1 MNTIAFEPDAN
12 QKTEIHLGASPLVV
26 KEILAATDFSEEA
39 TLAVKV
45 AARLAKQFGCK
56 LHVLHAVAPQVFV
69 SGVTPRIERLDVEN
83 GQKRLHEY
91 CARIAQLRLT
101 KHDEVVLPEPA
112 TEAIAAI
119 AEQKRVDLVVV
130 GSSGRSGVGKL
141 VLGSVAEA
149 AIRGLHCPVLVVGP
163 NCLVRHGTLE
173 AIVAATSLPMGSLRA
188 AQYAMSIAQG
198 FRASLTLVHV
208 LAKDR
213 AQQEIANEKLSA
225 ARMLRELVPADI
237 ELGEHIRFEVATGD
251 RAEGILQSASRN
263 KAGLIVMGVREHAIL
278 AHHAPWT
285 TLSEVIRNAHCPVL
299 AVQSHLE

>member
-1 MNTIAFEPDAN
+1 MNTIAFESDTN
-12 QKTEIHLGASPLVV
+12 QKTEVHLGTSPLAV
-26 KEILAATDFSEEA
+26 KEILAGTDFSEEA

-69 SGVTPRIERLDVEN
+69 SGVTPMIQHLDVQN
-83 GQKRLHEY
+83 AQQRLHEY

-112 TEAIAAI
+112 TQAIAAV
-119 AEQKRVDLVVV
+119 AEQIGVDLVVV
-130 GSSGRSGVGKL
+130 GSSGRSGVGKI

-149 AIRGLHCPVLVVGP
+149 AIRNLHCPVLVVGP

-173 AIVAATSLPMGSLRA
+173 AIVLATSLPMGSLRA

-198 FRASLTLVHV
+198 FGASLTLLHV
-208 LAKDR
+208 LAKDM
-213 AQQEIANEKLSA
+213 AEQKIASEKQSA
-225 ARMLRELVPADI
+225 SRILRELVPADVD
-237 ELGEHIRFEVATGD
+237 LPRPIRFEVATGD
-251 RAEGILQSASRN
+251 RSEVIVQAANQCR
-263 KAGLIVMGVREHAIL
+263 AGLIVMGVREHALL
-278 AHHAPWT
+278 ADHAPWT

-299 AVQSHLE
+299 AVHSHLE

>member
-12 QKTEIHLGASPLVV
+12 QQTEIHLGTSPLVV

-45 AARLAKQFGCK
+45 AARVAKQFGCK

-69 SGVTPRIERLDVEN
+69 SGVTPVIQRLDVEN
-83 GQKRLHEY
+83 AQKRLHEY
-91 CARIAQLRLT
+91 CAGIAQLRLT
-101 KHDEVVLPEPA
+101 KHDEIVLPEPA
-112 TEAIAAI
+112 TQAIAAV
-119 AEQKRVDLVVV
+119 AEQESVDLVVV

-163 NCLVRHGTLE
+163 NCLVRHGTLD

-188 AQYAMSIAQG
+188 VQYAMSIAQG
-198 FRASLTLVHV
+198 FGASFTLLHV
-208 LAKDR
+208 LPKDI
-213 AQQEIANEKLSA
+213 AEQEIANEKLSA
-225 ARMLRELVPADI
+225 TRMLRELVPADI
-237 ELGEHIRFEVATGD
+237 EPAKPIRFEIATGD
-251 RAEGILQSASRN
+251 RAEEIVQAASRCE
-263 KAGLIVMGVREHAIL
+263 AGLIVMGVREHALL
-278 AHHAPWT
+278 ADHAPWT